1 MAVLIVL
8 VSCGRSTKEE
18 SVQEGQLVAYPG
30 RTFSYSQKFNDGQK
44 KQMAA
49 ALKCGISQPLANRK
63 EAEQM
68 RGRLQRV
75 KTTGNYIVDPLEHSV
90 PYLVPK
96 AADELNRIGEGF
108 ADILQRNGLPHYQF
122 HISSILRTQEDIQL
136 LQKSGNYN
144 AVTTSCHCYGT
155 TFDIAYTHFTKT
167 SDTAD
172 YMTEDNLKLVLGQV
186 LLNEQRAGHIY
197 VKYEYKQACFHIT
210 VRP

>member
-8 VSCGRSTKEE
+8 VSCGQSTKEE

-49 ALKCGISQPLANRK
+49 AKQCGISQPLVNRK

-68 RGRLQRV
+68 QGRLQRV

-144 AVTTSCHCYGT
+144 AVTT
-155 TFDIAYTHFTKT
+155 
-167 SDTAD
+167 
-172 YMTEDNLKLVLGQV
+172 
-186 LLNEQRAGHIY
+186 RAGTA
-197 VKYEYKQACFHIT
+197 Q
-210 VRP
+210 